1 MMHLIII
8 IISTFLVS
16 ISPFGEARFGIPF
29 GILNGLNP
37 VVAFLVGLIA
47 NLLIYPLFIFLIDAF
62 NARLWRFRFYKKNA
76 IKLMRRAKLSV
87 GSSIQKYGF
96 WGLMIFVMVPLPVTG
111 AYMGTIAAYIFN
123 IQRKKAFLAVSIGVT
138 ISCLIMT
145 LGVHFGKMGISLL

>member
-1 MMHLIII
+1 MHLIII

-37 VVAFLVGLIA
+37 VLAFLVGLIG
-47 NLLIYPLFIFLIDAF
+47 NLLIYPLFMYLIGAF
-62 NARLWRFRFYKKNA
+62 NARLWRFKIYKKNA
-76 IKLMRRAKLSV
+76 VKLMRRAKNGV
-87 GSSIQKYGF
+87 GGSIQKYGF
-96 WGLMIFVMVPLPVTG
+96 WGLMIFVMIPLPVTG

-123 IQRKKAFLAVSIGVT
+123 IQRKKAFLAVSLGVT

-145 LGVHFGKMGISLL
+145 LGTHFGKLGISLL

>member
-1 MMHLIII
+1 MHLIVI

-37 VVAFLVGLIA
+37 VLAFLVGLIA
-47 NLLIYPLFIFLIDAF
+47 NLLIYPLFILLIDAF
-62 NARLWRFRFYKKNA
+62 NARLWRFRLYKKSA
-76 IKLMRRAKLSV
+76 VMLMRRAKNGV
-87 GSSIQKYGF
+87 GGNIQKYGF
-96 WGLMIFVMVPLPVTG
+96 WGLMIFVMIPLPVTG